1 MATRAYIGVNNN
13 GTIRG
18 IYVHWDGYPSYTGK
32 ILGERYNNIE
42 KVNELMDL
50 GDLSSIA
57 TTIEGCDAYG
67 RDKGESDTES
77 REFSDVDS
85 FIEQAKEVGCD
96 VAYLYSD
103 KKWAV
108 KTHLHFVS
116 VSEWTTLDEAI
127 EETEN

>member
-13 GTIRG
+13 GNIRG

-32 ILGERYNNIE
+32 ILRESYNNIE
-42 KVNELMDL
+42 KVNELLDL

-57 TTIEGCDAYG
+57 NTIERCDAYG

-85 FIEQAKEVGCD
+85 FIEQAKQVWCE
-96 VAYLYSD
+96 VAYLYLMGNGRLR
-103 KKWAV
+103 V
-108 KTHLHFVS
+108 T
-116 VSEWTTLDEAI
+116 
-127 EETEN
+127 